1 MTTESS
7 GVLVLVA
14 TPIGHLGDLSPRA
27 VETLASADLICCE
40 DTRRTG
46 KLLQHAGISGV
57 RMAITNDHTE
67 VERVQQ
73 VLSLLAEGCTV
84 AVVSDAGTPGIS
96 DPGERLVR
104 AAIEAGHTVSAV
116 PGPAAVVMAATISG
130 LPSHRLAYEGFIPR
144 SGRART
150 ERLAEIADE
159 RRTVVLYEAP
169 HRLHRTLTDLASVC
183 GANRRIAICRE
194 LTKLHEDVWRGS
206 LADAIAHA
214 AEADPIGE
222 HVIVMEGAPPP
233 DPADE
238 AAIESAL
245 REAMAA
251 GLSTKDAAA
260 RVASELGVARRVAY
274 DAALRLARP

>member
-183 GANRRIAICRE
+183 GANRRVAICRE

>member
-1 MTTESS
+1 MTTERS

-27 VETLASADLICCE
+27 VETLANADLICCE

-67 VERVQQ
+67 VERVHQ
-73 VLSLLAEGCTV
+73 VLGMLAEGCTV

-104 AAIEAGHTVSAV
+104 AAIEAGYTVSAV

-169 HRLHRTLTDLASVC
+169 HRLHRTLTDLATVC
-183 GANRRIAICRE
+183 GENRRVAICRE
-194 LTKLHEDVWRGS
+194 LTKLHEEVWRGS

-214 AEADPIGE
+214 AASDPIGE

-233 DPADE
+233 GPADE
-238 AAIESAL
+238 ATIESAL
-245 REAMAA
+245 RDAMAA
-251 GLSTKDAAA
+251 GLSTKDAATQ
-260 RVASELGVARRVAY
+260 VASQLGIARRVAY
-274 DAALRLARP
+274 DTALRLARA